1 MVVPLVIPSTR
12 TLSPVV
18 MALAEVE
25 LVPFWYVVE
34 DASLTVTFTPAD
46 VDIVKLDVDTL
57 LIVPADPPVAGPDRA
72 LDPPP
77 LDPLPAKPPGCPAV
91 FELEGVELEEE
102 AVAVPLLL
110 LPQAARIAV
119 TASKRKVTLMN
130 VFSDIFFR
138 IDIFFTSFYVYNEG
152 TYLTMKRSRT
162 CDNFA

>member
-1 MVVPLVIPSTR
+1 MTCVAVMVVELVIPSTR

-57 LIVPADPPVAGPDRA
+57 PTVPVAPPEAGPDLA

-77 LDPLPAKPPGCPAV
+77 PGPRPPAKPGCPAV
-91 FELEGVELEEE
+91 AEEE

-110 LPQAARIAV
+110 LPQATRIAV
-119 TASKRKVTLMN
+119 AASKRKVTLTN
-130 VFSDIFFR
+130 VFIFSDSDVR
-138 IDIFFTSFYVYNEG
+138 IDIFFPSFYVYE
-152 TYLTMKRSRT
+152 
-162 CDNFA
+162 